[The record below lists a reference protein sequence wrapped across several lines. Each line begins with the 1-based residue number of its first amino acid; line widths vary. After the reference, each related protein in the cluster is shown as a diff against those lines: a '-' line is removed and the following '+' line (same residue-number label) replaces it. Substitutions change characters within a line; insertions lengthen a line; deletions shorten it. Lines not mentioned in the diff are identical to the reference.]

1 MIYLTFSVFKE
12 IYFDLILISS
22 KMVVSLVLLLD
33 LSHQEKSCSMSA
45 LIVCLAPQLV
55 YFLVSRYIL
64 RSF

>member
-45 LIVCLAPQLV
+45 LIVCLAP
-55 YFLVSRYIL
+55 
-64 RSF
+64 